1 MRRPV
6 SHGSR
11 YRTRLCQ
18 MPECSRLNAYDAV
31 FGDPDISR
39 HWVVHTR
46 LAAFNLRF
54 AAVHFQMTNYSLEVK
69 SRWART
75 TTPCLLTVWCVYPAG
90 ECVVRA
96 FQLANNRHFM
106 IVSLS
111 IFACQVMNPSE
122 ADFVV
127 GGIRV
132 NTFSTTAWN
141 MLRLW
146 QCKGS
151 KSGRNE
157 VTSKLDVAEFRTR
170 NLCCRMCVQK
180 REASND
186 TGVAESFVFTQARKI
201 WMLSW
206 HVLWLMWL
214 SPSFPCPS
222 VRILSFPAPN
232 DDASCPPV
240 QAMVAPSQLEH
251 GQDSS
256 CPHLLSDRWPYWP
269 RKHDVQGTFKAKSL
283 HETTTWT
290 SRDIEIISKTRW
302 SEPELGKL
310 LRWPCRD
317 SSGFLN
323 LHGNRTIF
331 SARWLGGLW
340 SIDLFNFAWFIALVS
355 KNWHKLHKHNFL
367 LLTDSHQSTDSIH
380 LASLANDH
388 FKNI

>member
-1 MRRPV
+1 MCRPV
-6 SHGSR
+6 SHGPR
-11 YRTRLCQ
+11 YRARLWQ
-18 MPECSRLNAYDAV
+18 MPECSRLNAYHAF
-31 FGDPDISR
+31 FGDPNISR

-54 AAVHFQMTNYSLEVK
+54 AAVHFQMTDYLLEVK

-75 TTPCLLTVWCVYPAG
+75 TTPCLLTVWCVYPARA
-90 ECVVRA
+90 CVVRA

-106 IVSLS
+106 IVSLL

-132 NTFSTTAWN
+132 NTFSTTWN

-151 KSGRNE
+151 RDQGGMRW
-157 VTSKLDVAEFRTR
+157 
-170 NLCCRMCVQK
+170 Q
-180 REASND
+180 AS
-186 TGVAESFVFTQARKI
+186 
-201 WMLSW
+201 WMLQTSEPETFAAECACKRDKQVTIQ
-206 HVLWLMWL
+206 VLPKASSL
-214 SPSFPCPS
+214 SLIKQERSECS
-222 VRILSFPAPN
+222 VDTCCDWCHSLPAEIRVFRHQITTP
-232 DDASCPPV
+232 AAHRCKSM
-240 QAMVAPSQLEH
+240 AAPSQLEH

-256 CPHLLSDRWPYWP
+256 SPPHLSDTRPYWP
-269 RKHDVQGTFKAKSL
+269 RKHDVQSTFKAKSL
-283 HETTTWT
+283 HETSTWT

-302 SEPELGKL
+302 SEPELGEL

-331 SARWLGGLW
+331 SASDLAACEA
-340 SIDLFNFAWFIALVS
+340 SIYWILFDLLY
-355 KNWHKLHKHNFL
+355 
-367 LLTDSHQSTDSIH
+367 
-380 LASLANDH
+380 
-388 FKNI
+388 